1 MEILQIPVHV
11 FIVFL
16 LFCLIGVPETSQAS
30 TVDNSTTILLP
41 SVLKDDPASSV
52 GMFEVPFFLVVLI
65 VALVLLTVSCVS
77 WPIVCSQCLF
87 LKHMRHLDVEP
98 LNVPMAQS
106 IV

>member
-1 MEILQIPVHV
+1 MVIFQIPVYDL
-11 FIVFL
+11 IIFL
-16 LFCLIGVPETSQAS
+16 LLCLIGVPETSQAS
-30 TVDNSTTILLP
+30 TVDNSTTTTLS

-87 LKHMRHLDVEP
+87 LKHMRHLAVEP